1 MQRDDL
7 LPGVPGYVCNPTML
21 TEPTDTLS
29 TTVRDTL
36 LLLTSMDNVNL
47 LCEKQMSVVLG
58 KSLLAQSAASVN
70 SRSHNA
76 MLC

>member
-1 MQRDDL
+1 
-7 LPGVPGYVCNPTML
+7 VPGYVCKPTKL
-21 TEPTDTLS
+21 TEPTDPLS

-36 LLLTSMDNVNL
+36 LLLASMDSVNL

-58 KSLLAQSAASVN
+58 KSLLAQSAASVR

-76 MLC
+76 MMCCVLSE